1 MVSILI
7 YVTFYSQK
15 AMMQY
20 MYNVYIPI
28 DIGAYL
34 WNITT
39 LVSYNTEFFL
49 NRYQL
54 HEKRWLS

>member
-7 YVTFYSQK
+7 YVSFYSQRLWCNICT
-15 AMMQY
+15 
-20 MYNVYIPI
+20 NVYIPI